1 MSVRHLLTSL
11 LALRA
16 EEFSDSYSRTLLVLS
31 SCVPRG
37 PMTPTQRGRE
47 GQEVIMGGVS
57 YPLGSSAEAVY
68 LSHTEGFH

>member
-1 MSVRHLLTSL
+1 M
-11 LALRA
+11 
-16 EEFSDSYSRTLLVLS
+16 LS

-37 PMTPTQRGRE
+37 PMTPTQQGRE